1 MTKYKELLKKYL
13 PLIAFLAAAAWLF
26 YQIYPIIFATHD
38 DMRNYT
44 LVRRGIL
51 FEDALRSAKNGRISH
66 LWNHLLLGL
75 PYLANSLPVY
85 KAIVF
90 AAYLFDLLA
99 LGLLLSRLSDQPL
112 AHMTLLLSTAWSS
125 ISTQHNLLISYG
137 LCHQIPVGLLCLS
150 LYCFLLRYEK
160 NKRLYTLLSC
170 ILLLFSCMIYE
181 AFTAAMLLFAL
192 LALTLPETEETS
204 YLRYLLRAVCR
215 VLPQLAVVLCY
226 MAVYFTWQHF
236 YPPFY
241 DGTSFDIHEP
251 FLSVQ
256 TAGIYAISFFP
267 LVNII
272 DYANDSPLGLRSF
285 LQQITPVGW
294 MAAALTAAAFA
305 MLLPR
310 VKTDTE
316 RLRRTLVFTFAGIFV
331 PCAVIGFSKKYIGWV
346 KNGFIG
352 YLPAFYSFLFLTAFL
367 CCAGVLIYRSVHE
380 KHRRTTAVIVM
391 TAFVFSMCLCATA
404 MNRLFGVYFGELS
417 LRYRNFDKAVSSEL
431 VTQCDETWQLFAPD
445 NAGIHARADYTED
458 YLKIYNPADVAYV
471 QGGTPRDPEKKTLC
485 MRSPADY
492 SFAVLCEADEAL
504 HAQTVTITT
513 TLDAV
518 GVSLRLTGGEHYVAT
533 VTDGT
538 VLTAP
543 EGVVFDL
550 SERPTRE
557 PVKCGTE

>member
-1 MTKYKELLKKYL
+1 MEKCKEYLRKYL
-13 PLIAFLAAAAWLF
+13 PLIAFCAAAFWLF

-51 FEDALRSAKNGRISH
+51 FEDALRSAQNGRISH

-90 AAYLFDLLA
+90 AAFLFDLFT
-99 LGLLLSRLSDQPL
+99 LGLLLSRLGDQPL
-112 AHMTLLLSTAWSS
+112 AYMTLLLCTAWSS
-125 ISTQHNLLISYG
+125 VSTQHNLLISYG

-150 LYCFLLRYEK
+150 LYFFLLRYEK
-160 NKRLYTLLSC
+160 NKRRYTFLSC
-170 ILLLFSCMIYE
+170 VFLLFSCMIYE

-192 LALTLPETEETS
+192 LSLTLPESEETS
-204 YLRYLLRAVCR
+204 YLRYLLRSAYR

-256 TAGIYAISFFP
+256 TVGTYAISFFP

-272 DYANDSPLGLRSF
+272 DYANDSPLGFRSF
-285 LQQITPVGW
+285 VQQISPAGW
-294 MAAALTAAAFA
+294 AVAALTAAAFA
-305 MLLPR
+305 LLLPR
-310 VKTDTE
+310 VKTDTA
-316 RLRRTLVFTFAGIFV
+316 RLRRTLAVAFAGIFV

-346 KNGFIG
+346 KNGFVG

-367 CCAGVLIYRSVHE
+367 CCAGVLIYRSIHE
-380 KHRRTTAVIVM
+380 KHRRTTAVILM
-391 TAFVFSMCLCATA
+391 TAFVFGMCLCATA
-404 MNRLFGVYFGELS
+404 MNRLFGGYFGELS

-445 NAGIHARADYTED
+445 NAGIHARPDYTED

-471 QGGTPRDPEKKTLC
+471 QGGTARDPEKKTLC
-485 MRSPADY
+485 MRSPGDY
-492 SFAVLCEADEAL
+492 AFAALCETDEAL
-504 HAQTVTITT
+504 HAEAVTITT
-513 TLDAV
+513 TLDEV
-518 GVSLRLTGGEHYVAT
+518 TVSLQLTDGDQYTAT
-533 VTDGT
+533 VEDGT
-538 VLTAP
+538 VLHAP
-543 EGVVFDL
+543 EGKAFDL
-550 SERPTRE
+550 SVRPGHPPAE
-557 PVKCGTE
+557 EKE